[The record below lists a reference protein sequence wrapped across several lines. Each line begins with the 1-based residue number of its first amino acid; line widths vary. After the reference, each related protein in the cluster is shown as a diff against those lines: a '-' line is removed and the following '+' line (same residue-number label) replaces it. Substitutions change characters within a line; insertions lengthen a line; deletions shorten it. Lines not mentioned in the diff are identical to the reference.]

1 MNKNSLYNNLLTD
14 METRYAM
21 GHNYIKGGLLKK
33 FISPTMY
40 GNPRLS
46 TFLEKIEGLF
56 IEILESVKRVQF
68 YTNYTIDKN
77 ERRLNQ

>member
-1 MNKNSLYNNLLTD
+1 MNKDSLYNNLLTD
-14 METRYAM
+14 LETRYSM
-21 GHNYIKGGLLKK
+21 GHNYLKTGLLVK
-33 FISPTMY
+33 FLSPTMY

-46 TFLEKIEGLF
+46 TFLGKIDSLF
-56 IEILESVKRVQF
+56 IEILESVKKVQF

>member
-1 MNKNSLYNNLLTD
+1 MNKDSLYNNLLTD
-14 METRYAM
+14 LETRYSM
-21 GHNYIKGGLLKK
+21 GHNYFKKGLLSK
-33 FISPTMY
+33 FLSPTMY

-46 TFLEKIEGLF
+46 TFLGKIDSLF
-56 IEILESVKRVQF
+56 IEILESVKRIQF